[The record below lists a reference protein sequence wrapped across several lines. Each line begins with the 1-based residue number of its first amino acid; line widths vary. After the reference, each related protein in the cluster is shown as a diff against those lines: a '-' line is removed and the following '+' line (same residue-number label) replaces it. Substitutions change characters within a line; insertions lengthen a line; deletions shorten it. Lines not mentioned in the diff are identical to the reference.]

1 METREFITLVGD
13 AATMWPLAALAQ
25 QGERQ
30 RDIGVID
37 YRWANGDV
45 NRMRIF
51 AKESA
56 DLAPD
61 AILAHTHVR
70 HQ

>member
-1 METREFITLVGD
+1 VETREFITLVGD

-37 YRWANGDV
+37 
-45 NRMRIF
+45 
-51 AKESA
+51 
-56 DLAPD
+56 
-61 AILAHTHVR
+61 
-70 HQ
+70 